1 VKDFRPRTHCRLCEH
16 ATKVVLDFGET
27 PLANELV
34 SREFVESG
42 EKQDTFPLSVSVCTE
57 CGHAQLSGVV
67 SPERMF
73 GVDYPYRSGTSPVF
87 RAHLEEYASEIV
99 ERFGVPSKMLEIGS
113 NDGTF
118 LALFHQRH
126 CKVMGVDP
134 AKRAAE
140 DAWPATIV
148 QPFTANLARKIL
160 ASWGQADL
168 VVANHV
174 LAHIDDL
181 RDVVHGVLELLTE
194 EGVFV
199 FEVGYLADVA
209 EKGLF
214 DVVYHEHVSYHH
226 LGPLIGFFDRLGMNL
241 FDAKRVDTQ
250 GGALRCFV
258 KRGNGVRIS
267 DRAGR
272 LLDRE
277 FDLHLWSPATVA
289 DTVARLNPDVLRS
302 ELSNLLEKLKSENAR
317 VSGFGCPAKA
327 VTLMHAV
334 GFGAGTLDFIVDEN
348 PAKQGKFAPSVPWI
362 AGSLRVGEGHIE
374 ILPPEALGRNPDFV
388 LILAWNFA
396 EDIMR
401 RYPGHRWIV
410 PLPKVEVVDRRGSHG

>member
-42 EKQDTFPLSVSVCTE
+42 ERQDTFPLSVSVCTE

-67 SPERMF
+67 SPERIF
-73 GVDYPYRSGTSPVF
+73 GVEYPYRSGTSPVF
-87 RAHLEEYASEIV
+87 RKHLEEYAAKLV
-99 ERFGVPSKMLEIGS
+99 ERFGTPMRMLEVGS

-118 LALFHQRH
+118 LHFFRQRG

-140 DAWPATIV
+140 DAPTTIV

-160 ASWGQADL
+160 ISWGQADL

-181 RDVVHGVLELLTE
+181 RDVVRGVLEVLTD

-199 FEVGYLADVA
+199 FEVGYLADVV

-226 LGPLIGFFDRLGMNL
+226 LGPLIGFFDRMGMNL
-241 FDAKRVDTQ
+241 FDAQRVDTQ

-258 KRGNGVRIS
+258 KRGIGTRVS
-267 DRAGR
+267 DRAGGI
-272 LLDRE
+272 LDRE
-277 FDLHLWSPATVA
+277 HDLHLWSPATVA
-289 DTVARLNPDVLRS
+289 DTVSRLKPDKS
-302 ELSNLLEKLKSENAR
+302 ELSELLKKLKCENACIA
-317 VSGFGCPAKA
+317 GFGCPAKA

-348 PAKQGKFAPSVPWI
+348 PAKQGRFTPSVPWI
-362 AGSLRVGEGHIE
+362 LGSPADCNVRDGHVA
-374 ILPPEALGRNPDFV
+374 ILPPEAMDRNPDYV

-396 EDIMR
+396 QDIMQ

-410 PLPKVEVVDRRGSHG
+410 PLPKVEVVDRRAGS